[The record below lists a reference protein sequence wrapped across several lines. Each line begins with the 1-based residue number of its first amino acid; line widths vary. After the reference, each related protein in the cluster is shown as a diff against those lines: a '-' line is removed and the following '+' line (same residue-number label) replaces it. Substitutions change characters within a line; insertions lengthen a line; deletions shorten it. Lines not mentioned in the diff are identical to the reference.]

1 MPAKP
6 ALPPPPGGLP
16 PHLRDTQP
24 AVVHPAAITARALEA
39 HHAAQVEPAEHVEP
53 VEVATAPSARV
64 VAEPASLVR
73 RVAAWLVDVLVL
85 GSVTAAFVLGAVLV
99 IAPQGAALTKSL
111 LAVVVPTVLLM
122 GLLAFVY
129 STLCAFFFHGR
140 TPGRRLLGLHLVDG
154 SGRAPGP
161 VRALLRAGLAVV
173 SFGLF
178 LSGFW
183 LALFDRH
190 GQTLH
195 DKLTRTF
202 VVRLLDA
209 RPPAA

>member
-1 MPAKP
+1 MPAFE
-6 ALPPPPGGLP
+6 
-16 PHLRDTQP
+16 
-24 AVVHPAAITARALEA
+24 PAASK
-39 HHAAQVEPAEHVEP
+39 
-53 VEVATAPSARV
+53 APRGPPLQV

-73 RVAAWLVDVLVL
+73 RVAAWLVDVLFL
-85 GSVTAAFVLGAVLV
+85 GTVTAGFVVGAVLV
-99 IAPQGAALTKSL
+99 IAPKGAALSKSL
-111 LAVVVPTVLLM
+111 LAVVVPALLLM

-154 SGRAPGP
+154 SGEAPGP

-209 RPPAA
+209 RPPVA